1 MEGGW
6 SELEIVF
13 DDQHVGVASI
23 LEEKTKNRVVVHVD
37 AEDLA
42 AVVPVHLHVVIVLV
56 EGDAIRILPK
66 RIRQFD
72 LHRLHMRSRRN
83 RHRSRQTVDAA
94 HREVQPILLDTR
106 ETEKG
111 PEAVQN
117 GVLS

>member
-1 MEGGW
+1 M
-6 SELEIVF
+6 
-13 DDQHVGVASI
+13 
-23 LEEKTKNRVVVHVD
+23 HVD

-72 LHRLHMRSRRN
+72 LHRLHMRSRGN